1 MVSLKEDCLSSN
13 AGKTLPTGG
22 MVLGIDA
29 TNIRGGGGLTHLKEL
44 LRASCPPIYGFHKV
58 CVWGPQATL
67 GSIDDRPW
75 LIKKH
80 DHVFERHY
88 LRRGLWQQRRL
99 GDLARR
105 EHCDLLFAPGGNIV
119 TDFHPVVTMSQ
130 NLLPF
135 MWRELFRY
143 GLSSMTL
150 RLLLL
155 RWFQSSSFRRA
166 AGTIFL
172 TMYARDV
179 VRSATGPRVGLNAVI
194 PHGVD
199 ESFAK
204 APRPQVS
211 ITDYSNERPYRILYV
226 STIEPY
232 KHPWNVAEAVARLNG
247 RGLPVVLDLVGPAY
261 PASLRRLRKVL
272 QRVDPQK
279 SLIRYEG
286 NIAHGSLPL
295 RYQSADLF
303 VFASSCETMGIILLE
318 AMASGLPIASSGRGP
333 MPEVL
338 GDAGVYFDPEKVDS
352 IEAAI
357 EDLIASPDM
366 RTRKALASFERAKQ
380 HSWERTANETFEFLA
395 KIAVYSDTIGIRNE
409 QLTPST
415 SNLKTPQTVF

>member
-1 MVSLKEDCLSSN
+1 MCLRD
-13 AGKTLPTGG
+13 
-22 MVLGIDA
+22 I
-29 TNIRGGGGLTHLKEL
+29 I
-44 LRASCPPIYGFHKV
+44 
-58 CVWGPQATL
+58 CVG
-67 GSIDDRPW
+67 
-75 LIKKH
+75 
-80 DHVFERHY
+80 V
-88 LRRGLWQQRRL
+88 LWQHRRL

-135 MWRELFRY
+135 VWHEMFRY

-155 RWFQSSSFRRA
+155 RWFQSNSFRRA

-179 VRSATGPRVGLNAVI
+179 VQSAAGPFAGLSVVI
-194 PHGVD
+194 PHGIDGRFVRV
-199 ESFAK
+199 
-204 APRPQVS
+204 PRPQVS
-211 ITDYSNERPYRILYV
+211 ITEYSNERPYRILYV

-232 KHPWNVAEAVARLNG
+232 KHPWNVAEAVARLNA

-279 SLIRYEG
+279 SVIRYEG
-286 NIAHGSLPL
+286 NVAHGSLPL

-318 AMASGLPIASSGRGP
+318 AMASGLPIASSARGP
-333 MPEVL
+333 MPQVL
-338 GDAGVYFDPEKVDS
+338 GDAGVYFDPEKVAS

-357 EDLIASPDM
+357 EELIASPDM
-366 RTRKALASFERAKQ
+366 RTRKTLAAFERARQ
-380 HSWERTANETFEFLA
+380 HSWERAANETFEFLS
-395 KIAVYSDTIGIRNE
+395 KIAVNSDTIGIRSERLSRSTLN
-409 QLTPST
+409 LNTP
-415 SNLKTPQTVF
+415 KTVF

>member
-1 MVSLKEDCLSSN
+1 MISLKEGCLSGDP
-13 AGKTLPTGG
+13 GKALPTGG
-22 MVLGIDA
+22 LVLGIDA

-44 LRASCPPIYGFHKV
+44 LRASNPPRYGFHKV
-58 CVWGPQATL
+58 CVWGPLATL
-67 GSIDDRPW
+67 GCIDDRPW

-80 DHVFERHY
+80 YPILEGHY
-88 LRRGLWQQRRL
+88 LRRGLWQRSRL

-105 EHCDLLFAPGGNIV
+105 ERYNLLFAPGGTIGA
-119 TDFHPVVTMSQ
+119 DFHPVVTMSQ

-135 MWRELFRY
+135 MWHEMFRY
-143 GLSSMTL
+143 GLSSVTL

-155 RWFQSSSFRRA
+155 RWFQSNSFRRA

-179 VRSATGPRVGLNAVI
+179 VRSATGPCVGLNAVI

-199 ESFAK
+199 ESFVK
-204 APRPQVS
+204 APRPQLP

-226 STIEPY
+226 STIDPY
-232 KHPWNVAEAVARLNG
+232 KHSWNVAEAVARLNA

-261 PASLRRLRKVL
+261 PSSLRRLRKVL
-272 QRVDPQK
+272 RRIDPQGRV
-279 SLIRYEG
+279 IRYEG
-286 NIAHGSLPL
+286 KVAHGSLPL

-303 VFASSCETMGIILLE
+303 VFASSCENMPIILLE

-352 IEAAI
+352 IEAVI

-366 RTRKALASFERAKQ
+366 RTRKALASFEQAQQ

-395 KIAVYSDTIGIRNE
+395 KIAVNSDTIGIRNE
-409 QLTPST
+409 QLTRST
-415 SNLKTPQTVF
+415 RT